1 MINIEDFKKLDIRVA
16 KIITA
21 EKVEGSSKL
30 LKLQLDLGENVDF
43 GKRQIIAGIGKT
55 YSPED
60 LIGREIIVVA
70 NLEPREIMGLES
82 QGMLLA
88 ATNSNDHQLSLLQ
101 PDKEISPGSQ
111 IG

>member
-1 MINIEDFKKLDIRVA
+1 MINIEDFRSLDLRVA
-16 KIITA
+16 KITKA
-21 EKVEGSSKL
+21 EKVEGSEKL
-30 LKLQLDLGENVDF
+30 LRLVINLGQEM
-43 GKRQIIAGIGKT
+43 GERQIVAGIGKT
-55 YSPED
+55 YFPED

-70 NLEPREIMGLES
+70 NLESREIMGLES

-88 ATNSNDHQLSLLQ
+88 ATDSNDHQLSLLQ